1 MSRPENSEKKPRRNN
16 TKDGVTYTVKLAMEK
31 DAILETLDRQVR
43 VELKV
48 ATCEEAFWKREKGT
62 EMKDLKR
69 KEDKVV
75 MRI

>member
-1 MSRPENSEKKPRRNN
+1 
-16 TKDGVTYTVKLAMEK
+16 MEK

-48 ATCEEAFWKREKGT
+48 ATCEEAIWKREKGT

-75 MRI
+75 MRIQIQKTALNKDYIRLI

>member
-1 MSRPENSEKKPRRNN
+1 
-16 TKDGVTYTVKLAMEK
+16 MEK

-48 ATCEEAFWKREKGT
+48 ATCEEAFWKREKVT